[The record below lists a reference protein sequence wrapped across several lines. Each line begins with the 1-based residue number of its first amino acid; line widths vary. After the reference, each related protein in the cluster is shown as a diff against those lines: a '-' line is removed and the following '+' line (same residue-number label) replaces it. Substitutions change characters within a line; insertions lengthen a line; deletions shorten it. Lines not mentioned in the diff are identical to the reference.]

1 MRNLMVES
9 RFQSGWLFGSPS
21 LLLSF
26 LLETFGNLPSTSLW
40 TFKIRFQLW
49 PAAGLGTSC
58 GAGVWSEPPG
68 LPGLAEEEK
77 L

>member
-1 MRNLMVES
+1 MRNLMEES
-9 RFQSGWLFGSPS
+9 RFQSGWLIGSPS
-21 LLLSF
+21 LSPL
-26 LLETFGNLPSTSLW
+26 LLETSRNLPSTSLS

-49 PAAGLGTSC
+49 PAAGLGTHC